1 MGSKDVMIMRM
12 TYSRDNKHPTAK
24 HELFKKKNF
33 ITDLFFDNTS

>member
-24 HELFKKKNF
+24 HELFKIL